1 MNHFMNKLTSP
12 LLSICAGYV
21 YIAALAGVLAAMG
34 MYEKS
39 SFFRWGTPVTFMGV
53 TIDDDSTYYTLL
65 FLFFVHQLINNWI
78 NSVTYPWI
86 INCVQDPKSEVLIYS
101 KKVTML
107 IVNMFALYS
116 ELDMILVVSGIISQV
131 AFFVMIILANLISTS
146 FINWRYI
153 RQRKSLVYDVQDMME
168 AGVLTYNFAPTASLT
183 RRDS

>member
-21 YIAALAGVLAAMG
+21 YIAVLAGILAAMG
-34 MYEKS
+34 MYEIS

-53 TIDDDSTYYTLL
+53 TINDDSTYYTLL

-116 ELDMILVVSGIISQV
+116 ELDVVLVVSGIISQA
-131 AFFVMIILANLISTS
+131 AFFVMIILANMISATI
-146 FINWRYI
+146 INWRYI
-153 RQRKSLVYDVQDMME
+153 RQRKSLIYDVQDLME
-168 AGVLTYNFAPTASLT
+168 AGTLSYGFVHTP
-183 RRDS
+183 